1 MRTVAIIQARM
12 GSTRLP
18 GKVMMDLEGKTILD
32 RVVTRVRRATSLSD
46 VVVATTDLP
55 EDDAIVDECNRLG
68 VKFYRGSSEDVLD
81 RYYRAAAASEA
92 DAIVRITSDC
102 PLVDPETIDSLI
114 WYSNNTPPPV
124 DYISNVLDYRTYP
137 RGLDVEYVS
146 WSTLETAWKEAVDPA
161 EREHVT
167 LYIYRRP
174 DQFSLSGM
182 RFDDDLSHLRWTVD
196 TPEDL
201 ELVRKIYHA
210 LGRDDF
216 DIDDVLGVLE
226 LHPEWS
232 AINAHIEQKKV

>member
-1 MRTVAIIQARM
+1 MRIVAIIQARM

-18 GKVMMDLEGKTILD
+18 GKVLMDLEGRTILD
-32 RVVTRVRRATSLSD
+32 RVVTRAGRAKKLAE
-46 VVVATTDLP
+46 VMVATTDLP
-55 EDDAIVDECNRLG
+55 EDDAIVDECARLG
-68 VKFYRGSSEDVLD
+68 VRCFRGSSDDVLD
-81 RYYRAAAASEA
+81 RYYRAAAAAEA
-92 DAIVRITSDC
+92 EGIVRITSDC
-102 PLVDPETIDSLI
+102 PLIDPEIIDDLL
-114 WYSNNTPPPV
+114 WYLDESPLPV
-124 DYISNVLDYRTYP
+124 DYHSNILDYRTFP

-167 LYIYRRP
+167 LHIYRRP
-174 DQFSLSGM
+174 EQFGLSGM
-182 RFDDDLSHLRWTVD
+182 RYDDDLSHLRWTVD

-201 ELVRKIYHA
+201 ELVRKIYAA

-216 DIDDVLGVLE
+216 GLDDVLGVLE

>member
-18 GKVMMDLEGKTILD
+18 GKVLMDLEGRTILD
-32 RVVTRVRRATSLSD
+32 RVVTRVRRAKSLAD

-68 VKFYRGSSEDVLD
+68 VRFYRGSSDDVLD
-81 RYYRAAAASEA
+81 RYYRAAAAAEA
-92 DAIVRITSDC
+92 EGIVRITSDC
-102 PLVDPETIDSLI
+102 PLIDPEIIDNLL
-114 WYSNNTPPPV
+114 WYIANAPPV
-124 DYISNVLDYRTYP
+124 DYHSNILDYRTFP
-137 RGLDVEYVS
+137 RGLDVEYMS
-146 WSTLETAWKEAVDPA
+146 WSTLETAWKEAIDPA

-174 DQFSLSGM
+174 EQFRLSGM
-182 RFDDDLSHLRWTVD
+182 RNDDDLSDHRWTVD

-216 DIDDVLGVLE
+216 NLDDVLGVLE